1 MKIYVLGSNSF
12 MHKMVETTDKL
23 LELGVD
29 AFIHPDYRQLV
40 KGERKEQIKQ
50 WEAGEKAR
58 VKIENDY
65 FRQHYAHILES
76 DGILVIN
83 ERKNDIDNYIGG
95 NVLIEMGQSYVN
107 DKKIF
112 LLNNIPDNLSYS
124 DEIKA
129 LQPICLNGD
138 LSKISSEVP
147 SSETS
152 QKS

>member
-23 LELGVD
+23 LELGID

-40 KGERKEQIKQ
+40 KGERVEQIKQ

-95 NVLIEMGQSYVN
+95 NVLIEMGQAYVH

-112 LLNNIPDNLSYS
+112 LLNNIPNNLSYS

-129 LQPICLNGD
+129 LQPICLDGKLNI
-138 LSKISSEVP
+138 ISSGVP
-147 SSETS
+147 PLEKT